1 MDLDDVEVNPYACFL
16 KFLGLLL
23 LPIIPGLDFLL
34 SPFQVERGEPEAEL
48 YVIKAI
54 NKKLQRSY
62 N

>member
-1 MDLDDVEVNPYACFL
+1 MDLDDV
-16 KFLGLLL
+16 K
-23 LPIIPGLDFLL
+23 
-34 SPFQVERGEPEAEL
+34 VECGEPEAEL